1 MLGALVVIALFCCI
15 LFAGMRI
22 ASAAATPNE
31 RIVAGSVTIMLVFQA
46 FLNMGC
52 VIGLV
57 PTTGKPLP
65 FVSAGGSSLIASL
78 MMVGIIM
85 AVARNAD
92 NTTVYDRRRAN
103 LRVVRAVDGD
113 SNGSRNAPRGRG
125 SADSRTRA
133 PQGARRRQT
142 RSSSRR

>member
-46 FLNMGC
+46 VLNMGC

-103 LRVVRAVDGD
+103 LRVVRAVDDD
-113 SNGSRNAPRGRG
+113 SNGSRNAPRGGR
-125 SADSRTRA
+125 ADSRTRA

>member
-1 MLGALVVIALFCCI
+1 
-15 LFAGMRI
+15 
-22 ASAAATPNE
+22 
-31 RIVAGSVTIMLVFQA
+31 MLVFQA

-85 AVARNAD
+85 AVARNTD

-103 LRVVRAVDGD
+103 LRVVRAVDDD
-113 SNGSRNAPRGRG
+113 SNGSRNASRGRG
-125 SADSRTRA
+125 SADSCTRA